1 MKVKG
6 VNVTGLNKRQVK
18 AMRRHAKHHTRKHLR
33 SMVTLMK
40 RGRTF
45 TQSHILAMRK
55 VGK

>member
-18 AMRRHAKHHTRKHLR
+18 AIRRHAKHHTRKHLR
-33 SMVTLMK
+33 AMVTLMK

-55 VGK
+55 VGR

>member
-55 VGK
+55 VGR

>member
-45 TQSHILAMRK
+45 TQSHIVAMRK
-55 VGK
+55 VGR